1 MRLLQ
6 VSRSPSAHDERFAQA
21 WRSVGVEVSSA
32 HTSGTERAVTLGQLR
47 TLLEQEPP
55 DVIQAGPL
63 SDVAPLVSE
72 AWDGPLI
79 AVSWGFDLMDDAR
92 DPLVRKRIADV
103 LARADRILVDND
115 GPMRI
120 AKRLGAD
127 PAKITSL
134 PWGVD
139 LQRFHPGRSAL
150 REELGWLNGEFVLLS
165 TRRHEA
171 IYDVE
176 TTARGFAIAARHLPH
191 LRGLFCGSGSHSSQI
206 EGILSEAGVLERCRF
221 LGEMSTESLP
231 DVYRAA
237 DLYVSSSLVDGTS
250 VSMLEAMATRVPTCV
265 SAIEGN
271 AQWIADGRGRSFA
284 VGAADELG
292 SAIVQICADA
302 DAARDM
308 ANAAY
313 EFVRI
318 HADWSQAGPRLLG
331 VARAAIQERAR

>member
-6 VSRSPSAHDERFAQA
+6 VSRSPSAHDERFAHA
-21 WRSVGVEVSSA
+21 WRSVGVTVSSV
-32 HTSGTERAVTLGQLR
+32 HTSDRDRADALSHLR
-47 TLLEQEPP
+47 TVLEQGPP
-55 DVIQAGPL
+55 DVVQAGPL
-63 SDVAPLVSE
+63 SDVAPLVCE

-92 DPLVRKRIADV
+92 DPLVRKRIQDV
-103 LARADRILVDND
+103 LAHADHLLVDND
-115 GPMRI
+115 GPLRI
-120 AKRLGAD
+120 ARDLGAD
-127 PAKITSL
+127 PARITSL

-139 LQRFHPGRSAL
+139 LQRFYPGRSSL
-150 REELGWLNGEFVLLS
+150 REELGWLNGEFVMLS
-165 TRRHEA
+165 SRRHEA

-176 TTARGFAIAARHLPH
+176 TTARGFAVAARRLPL
-191 LRGLFCGSGSHSSQI
+191 LRGLFCGGGSHTPQI
-206 EGILSEAGVLERCRF
+206 QGILAEAGVLERCRF
-221 LGEMSTESLP
+221 LGEIPAGSLP

-284 VGAADELG
+284 PGAADELG
-292 SAIVQICADA
+292 SAIVQMSVDA
-302 DAARDM
+302 GGARAM

-331 VARAAIQERAR
+331 VARAAIQERAG